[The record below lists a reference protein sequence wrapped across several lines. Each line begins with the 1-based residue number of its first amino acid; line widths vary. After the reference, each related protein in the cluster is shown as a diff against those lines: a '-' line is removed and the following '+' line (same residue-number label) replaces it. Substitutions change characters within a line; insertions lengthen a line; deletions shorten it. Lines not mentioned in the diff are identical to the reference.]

1 MWLPVIAFSLR
12 AARGEGGR
20 RPDEECGRPC
30 RRRSPLTP
38 ALSPCAAKGEGDGCV
53 EPAGFYRTSA
63 AVGIIPQPSGARREE
78 REAGQRPSGHGPN
91 SFAELDAHNFFHA
104 WEDAHSHWVRQPS
117 PLGRRP
123 SPPGRRL
130 SPLGRRA
137 APVGRRSS
145 PPGRRPYSAG
155 RRPSPLGR
163 RPYPTGRRASP
174 AQKQPTRR
182 NLEIPRWD

>member
-1 MWLPVIAFSLR
+1 MRS
-12 AARGEGGR
+12 AAAHADDAH
-20 RPDEECGRPC
+20 PSPQP
-30 RRRSPLTP
+30 SPLAP
-38 ALSPCAAKGEGDGCV
+38 QREREMAAWSPPDSTGLQRQSV
-53 EPAGFYRTSA
+53 L
-63 AVGIIPQPSGARREE
+63 IPQPSGARREE

-104 WEDAHSHWVRQPS
+104 WEDAHSHWVRQPSPLGRRPS